1 MLKPFARWIS
11 LTTKFAICTAATVAL
26 SGCLALYLPNTYH
39 VTDTTVL
46 SSPFPNLLIEYAG
59 NDAEAPLSV
68 SVYTRALKK
77 PLPPVR
83 FVRASIVDDN
93 GKETNLRLKR
103 AILENPSSYL
113 MEFYP
118 GSLHYTG
125 HLLQLRLT
133 LLVNGKETAVTAN
146 FYIKTKVHWPSDSDY
161 SG

>member
-1 MLKPFARWIS
+1 MLKLFARWVPI
-11 LTTKFAICTAATVAL
+11 TTKFALCTAAAVAL
-26 SGCLALYLPNTYH
+26 SGCLILYLPDTYH

-46 SSPFPNLLIEYAG
+46 SSPFPGLLIEYAG
-59 NDAEAPLSV
+59 NGSVAPFSV

-83 FVRASIVDDN
+83 FVRASIVDDD

-103 AILENPSSYL
+103 AMLENPSSYR
-113 MEFYP
+113 MEFYRDNLDFV
-118 GSLHYTG
+118 GRH
-125 HLLQLRLT
+125 LQLRLT

-146 FYIKTKVHWPSDSDY
+146 FYIKTKVHWPTDSDY